1 MTKTEAEKRIEKL
14 KKLID
19 HHRYLYHVLD
29 RQEISEAALDS
40 LKKELFNLENQF
52 PDLITLDSP
61 TQRIGGQPLSKF
73 PKARHMKPMLS
84 FNDAFSEQD
93 VKDWLER
100 NMKLLSQSEKDK
112 LALSFYCEPKL
123 DGLAIELVYESPLG
137 RFGNQGG
144 VLKTGSTRG
153 DGLIGEDVT
162 QNLKTIDS
170 VPLRLRQTS
179 EIIKDLKKQGLF
191 AIAKNI
197 KEKDLTSLVVRGEA
211 IITKQE
217 FLKINKEQTRQG
229 LAVYANPRNLAAGS
243 IRQLDPAMTAARGL
257 DVNIYSLISDLGQKT
272 HEQEHKILKALGFKT
287 NNKYNKLCQ
296 DIKEVFAFWELRLK
310 DRQNLPYEIDGII
323 VSIND
328 NQISEKLGVIGK
340 TPRKAIAFK
349 FPLMQATT
357 IVEDIKVQVGR
368 TGAITPVA
376 VLKPVKLAGVTI
388 SRATLHNQDE
398 IKRLDLKIGD
408 TVIVGRAGDVIPDI
422 IKVLPELRTGKEK
435 EIFFPKNCPSCHTLL
450 LRPIG
455 EVVLRCPN
463 KNCFARRKKSFYH
476 FVSRNAFDI
485 QGLGP
490 KIIDKLFDAGL
501 VSNPADLFSLKE
513 GDIVSMKGLPRSKPK
528 ALLSGFAV
536 KSANNLILAIQA
548 KKKISFAKFIYA
560 LGIRNVGEETSQ
572 DLAEHFENL
581 ENLKKANL
589 EDLQKIRDIGPIA
602 SESIFNFFKN
612 KKSLEFLKNL
622 KKAGIE
628 IEYQKPKTRNQK
640 LKGLKFILTGTLK
653 TITRNGAKEKI
664 RILGGDI
671 LESVSKNINFEQSEN
686 RGIKNSHFIVVGS
699 EPGSKFEKAKRLGI
713 KIIEEKEFLEMIR

>member
-1 MTKTEAEKRIEKL
+1 MIKKAEAKPRIEKL
-14 KKLID
+14 KELIN
-19 HHRYLYHVLD
+19 HYRYLYHVED
-29 RQEISEAALDS
+29 KEEISQPALDS
-40 LKKELFNLENQF
+40 LKKELFDLEQLF
-52 PDLITLDSP
+52 PDLITPDSP
-61 TQRIGGQPLSKF
+61 TQRIGGRPLSKF
-73 PKARHMKPMLS
+73 SKAKHVKPMLS

-100 NMKLLSQSEKDK
+100 NMKLLSQSDKDK
-112 LALSFYCEPKL
+112 FDLSFYCEPKL
-123 DGLAIELVYESPLG
+123 DGLAIELVYKDSI
-137 RFGNQGG
+137 
-144 VLKTGSTRG
+144 LKTGSTRG

-179 EIIKDLKKQGLF
+179 EIIKDLEKQGLF
-191 AIAKNI
+191 AIVENI
-197 KEKDLTSLVVRGEA
+197 REKGLTNLVVRGEA
-211 IITKQE
+211 VITKQE
-217 FLKINKEQTRQG
+217 FLKINKEQARQG

-243 IRQLDPAMTAARGL
+243 IRQLDPAMTAARNL

-296 DIKEVFAFWELRLK
+296 NIEEVFAFWEFRLK
-310 DRQNLPYEIDGII
+310 NRQNLPYEIDGIV

-328 NQISEKLGVIGK
+328 NQISEKLGVVGK

-349 FPLMQATT
+349 FPLMQVTT
-357 IVEDIKVQVGR
+357 IIEEIKVQIGR

-388 SRATLHNQDE
+388 SRATLHNRDE

-435 EIFFPKNCPSCHTLL
+435 NFSLPKNCPSCHTLL
-450 LRPIG
+450 LRPVG

-463 KNCFARRKKSFYH
+463 KNCFARRKKSFHH
-476 FVSRNAFDI
+476 FVCKSAFDI

-490 KIIDKLFDAGL
+490 KIIDRLMDEGL
-501 VSNPADLFSLKE
+501 VEDPSDLFFLKE
-513 GDIVSMKGLPRSKPK
+513 GDLYILER
-528 ALLSGFAV
+528 FAV

-548 KKKISFAKFIYA
+548 KKKISLAKFIYA

-572 DLAEHFENL
+572 ALAGHFANL
-581 ENLKKANL
+581 ENLKKASL

-602 SESIFNFFKN
+602 SESIFNFFKDRKN
-612 KKSLEFLKNL
+612 SEFLENL

-628 IEYQKPKTRNQK
+628 IEYQKLKIEYQK

-653 TITRNGAKEKI
+653 TITRNEAKEKI
-664 RILGGDI
+664 RLLGGDI
-671 LESVSKNINFEQSEN
+671 SESVSKNID
-686 RGIKNSHFIVVGS
+686 FIVVGS
-699 EPGSKFEKAKRLGI
+699 EPGSKLEKAKRLGI
-713 KIIEEKEFLEMIR
+713 KIIEEKEFLELVK

>member
-1 MTKTEAEKRIEKL
+1 MIKKAEAKQRIEKL
-14 KKLID
+14 KKLIN
-19 HHRYLYHVLD
+19 HYRYLYHVED
-29 RQEISEAALDS
+29 KEEISQPALDS
-40 LKKELFNLENQF
+40 LKKELFNLEQLF
-52 PDLITLDSP
+52 SDLITLDSP
-61 TQRIGGQPLSKF
+61 TQRISGQPLSKF
-73 PKARHMKPMLS
+73 SKVKHIKPMLS

-123 DGLAIELVYESPLG
+123 DGLAIELVYED
-137 RFGNQGG
+137 G
-144 VLKTGSTRG
+144 VFKIGSTRG
-153 DGLIGEDVT
+153 DGLIGENVT

-179 EIIKDLKKQGLF
+179 DIIKDLEKQGLF

-197 KEKDLTSLVVRGEA
+197 KEKGLTSLVVRGEA
-211 IITKQE
+211 VIAKKE
-217 FLKINKEQTRQG
+217 FLKINKEQARQG

-287 NNKYNKLCQ
+287 NNKYNKLCR
-296 DIKEVFAFWELRLK
+296 DIKEVFAFWEFRLK
-310 DRQNLPYEIDGII
+310 DRQNLPYEIDGIV

-328 NQISEKLGVIGK
+328 NQISEKLGVVGK
-340 TPRKAIAFK
+340 APRKAIAFK

-357 IVEDIKVQVGR
+357 IVEEIKVQVGR

-388 SRATLHNQDE
+388 SRATLHNQGE

-435 EIFFPKNCPSCHTLL
+435 NFSLPKNCPSCHSLL

-455 EVVLRCPN
+455 EAVLRCPN
-463 KNCFARRKKSFYH
+463 KNCFARRKKSFRY
-476 FVSRNAFDI
+476 FVSRNAFNI
-485 QGLGP
+485 EGLGP
-490 KIIDKLFDAGL
+490 KIIDRLMDEGL
-501 VSNPADLFSLKE
+501 VEDPSDLFFLEE
-513 GDIVSMKGLPRSKPK
+513 GDI
-528 ALLSGFAV
+528 LSLERFAA

-548 KKKISFAKFIYA
+548 KKKISFAKFLFS

-572 DLAEHFENL
+572 DLAEHFANL
-581 ENLKKANL
+581 KNLKKASL

-602 SESIFNFFKN
+602 SESIYNFFKN
-612 KKSLEFLKNL
+612 KKNLEFLENL

-628 IEYQKPKTRNQK
+628 IEYQKPNIKNQK

-653 TITRNGAKEKI
+653 TITRNEAKEKI
-664 RILGGDI
+664 RLLGGDI
-671 LESVSKNINFEQSEN
+671 LESVSKNTD
-686 RGIKNSHFIVVGS
+686 FIVVGS
-699 EPGSKFEKAKRLGI
+699 EPGSKFEKAKHLGI
-713 KIIEEKEFLEMIR
+713 KTIEEKEFLEMIR